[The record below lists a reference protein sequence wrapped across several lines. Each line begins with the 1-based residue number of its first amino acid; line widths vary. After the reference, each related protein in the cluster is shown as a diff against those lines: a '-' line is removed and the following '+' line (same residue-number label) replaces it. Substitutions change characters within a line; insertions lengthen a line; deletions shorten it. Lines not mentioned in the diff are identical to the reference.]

1 LFLCLVERVIKA
13 SNLYCI
19 RILSLL
25 CGAPHLVIIS
35 PHLIP
40 QEATAIMLDFHLR
53 PDFQL
58 KYETLVSLQGQLEE
72 TRKNLTNSRK
82 HEHSL
87 V

>member
-19 RILSLL
+19 RVLSLL

-40 QEATAIMLDFHLR
+40 
-53 PDFQL
+53 
-58 KYETLVSLQGQLEE
+58 
-72 TRKNLTNSRK
+72 
-82 HEHSL
+82 HERSDRHR
-87 V
+87 VRFPT